1 MPLLN
6 SIAYKMRKFPILK
19 KIMKLSYQYVGNLL
33 SDKKTIPNSITQISS
48 SKEEHLFG
56 YYDKC
61 PWNKDENKVIYLQ
74 VTEANKNYASSKQA
88 NIILKDLLTEKEQI
102 IATTNAWN
110 VQQGCMLQWL
120 GPDFNSKIFYNDFID
135 GKLKSVILN
144 IDNLEKKII
153 DYPLYSI
160 DKTGKWGLS
169 LDFYR
174 LNRLRPGYGYN
185 NKGDETS
192 KELLPKGYCIWK
204 VDLESNTSEGII
216 SYEQLYNIDLKDTM
230 KDAEHKVN
238 HIMINPSGTR
248 FMFLH
253 RWIKNKVKYT
263 RLLTADTNGKDIF
276 NLLDNDMVSHCNWKD
291 DKTILC
297 WAQKEEKGTHYFLLK
312 DKTSECN
319 IIAKEKLF
327 TDGHPSYSPDGKWFV
342 TDTYPD
348 FRRKQHIYIYNEKE
362 DKIIEIATVYAN
374 INYNGDCRC
383 DLHPRWNYSGNKICF
398 DGAQKNK
405 RQVYS
410 IDVGDI
416 V

>member
-6 SIAYKMRKFPILK
+6 SIAYKMRRFPILK
-19 KIMKLSYQYVGNLL
+19 KAIKLSYQYVGNFL
-33 SDKKTIPNSITQISS
+33 SDKKTMPDSIKQM
-48 SKEEHLFG
+48 SKSTEEHLFG

-61 PWNKDENKVIYLQ
+61 PWNKDENKLIYLQ
-74 VTEANKNYASSKQA
+74 VTKANKNPASFEQA
-88 NIILKDLLTEKEQI
+88 KIILKDLVTEQEKI

-120 GPDFNSKIFYNDFID
+120 GPDFNSKIFYNDFMD

-160 DKTGKWGLS
+160 DKSGKWGLT

-174 LNRLRPGYGYN
+174 LDRLRPGYGYN
-185 NKGDETS
+185 NKVDATN

-204 VDLESNTSEGII
+204 VDLDSNTSKGII
-216 SYEQLYNIDLKDTM
+216 SYEELYNIDLKDTM
-230 KDAEHKVN
+230 KNAEHKIN
-238 HIMINPSGTR
+238 HIMINPAGTR

-263 RLLTADTNGKDIF
+263 RLLTADVNGKNIY

-291 DKTILC
+291 DKTILG
-297 WAQKEEKGTHYFLLK
+297 WAQKEGQGTHYFLLK
-312 DKTSECN
+312 DQTSEYKV
-319 IIAKEKLF
+319 IAKEKLL

-362 DKIIEIATVYAN
+362 DKLIEVATVYAN
-374 INYNGDCRC
+374 IKYNGDCRC